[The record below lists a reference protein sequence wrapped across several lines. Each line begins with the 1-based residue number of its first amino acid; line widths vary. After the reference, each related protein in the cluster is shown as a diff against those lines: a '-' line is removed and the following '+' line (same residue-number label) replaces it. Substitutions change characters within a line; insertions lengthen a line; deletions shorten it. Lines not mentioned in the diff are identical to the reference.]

1 MNKKTLRILE
11 FDKILEKLASF
22 AVGEEAKEMCV
33 KLTPGTEEGRIIA
46 EIGETTD
53 AQKMIDKCS
62 SPSFSP
68 LKPVGGAVKRAEIGS
83 TLSIPELLLCGRV
96 MQSARVI
103 KAYGSSEKF
112 EQETSITSYFNALV
126 PDKRFEDTIFGNLI
140 GENEIA
146 DTASP
151 ELNSIRKQMRKSNEK
166 IRDILNNMIHSSKY
180 SKALQDSIVTMR
192 GDRYV
197 IPVKAEHKGEISGIV
212 HDTSSSGSTVFI
224 EPSAVVEENN
234 RLRELEGA
242 QKDEIAKIL
251 AEYTCMVNGI
261 SEIILQNY
269 KLLTTLDFIFAK
281 AKLSDYMKG
290 CPAEIG
296 YDKYINLKKA
306 RHPQLDAKKVVPVDV
321 RLGEEFDSL
330 IITGPNTGGKTV
342 VLKTIG
348 LLCVMAQSGLHIP
361 ASYGSSLRIYEDIFA
376 DIGDE
381 QSIEQSLSTFSAHM
395 KTIVYITKHLSDR
408 CLVLFD
414 ELGAGTDP
422 TEGAAL
428 AISIIEN
435 ARRSGAHIVATTHY
449 SELKMYALTTDFVT
463 NASCEFD
470 VETLRPTYRLLI
482 GIPGKSNA
490 FAISEKLGLPK
501 DIVEDASKRLS
512 DESVKFEDVLTDLEL
527 KQRQIDSDA
536 EAMARLKR
544 EIETIKK
551 TVAHEKDKISGKSD
565 EIIERARAEAKKILV
580 AAKEESDSILDEVRR
595 MKSNAS
601 KISQKE
607 MAEVKTKLNKKLED
621 VSGVKPIKKK
631 KGGVK
636 PNELKIGSTVEVI
649 ELNKTGTV
657 LTLPK
662 SGDNKVTVQVGLMKM
677 HLTLKDIALCDDA
690 TASENPTSYVQGRE
704 FTMRLSN
711 VSTELDLRG
720 MTLDDAELLTE
731 KFIDDAVMASLHQVT
746 IIHGKGTG
754 VLRAGIQKL
763 LKSDKRVK
771 SFRLGNFGEGESGVT
786 IVEL

>member
-1 MNKKTLRILE
+1 MNKKTLKILE
-11 FDKILEKLASF
+11 FDKILEKLASY
-22 AVGEEAKEMCV
+22 AVGEEAKEMCL
-33 KLTPGTEEGRIIA
+33 KLSPSADETEIKSA
-46 EIGETTD
+46 VSETTD
-53 AQKMIDKCS
+53 AQRMTARCS
-62 SPSFSP
+62 SPSFSA
-68 LKPVGGAVKRAEIGS
+68 LKPVAGTIKRAEIGS
-83 TLSIPELLLCGRV
+83 VLNIPELILCGKV

-103 KAYGSSEKF
+103 KSYGSSDKF
-112 EQETSITSYFNALV
+112 EQETSVSSYFNMLM

-146 DTASP
+146 DSASP
-151 ELNSIRKQMRKSNEK
+151 ELNSIRKQMRRANDK

-197 IPVKAEHKGEISGIV
+197 IPVKAEHKGEVSGIV
-212 HDTSSSGSTVFI
+212 HDTSSSGSTLFV
-224 EPSAVVEENN
+224 EPAAVVAENN
-234 RLRELEGA
+234 RLRELEGMEA
-242 QKDEIAKIL
+242 DEIAKIL
-251 AEYTCMVNGI
+251 EEYTGMVNGI
-261 SEIILQNY
+261 SEIIMQNY
-269 KLLTTLDFIFAK
+269 KILTTLDFIFAK
-281 AKLSDYMKG
+281 ARLSDSMNA
-290 CPAEIG
+290 CPPEIG

-306 RHPQLDAKKVVPVDV
+306 RHPLLDPKKVVPVDV

-342 VLKTIG
+342 VLKTLG
-348 LLCVMAQSGLHIP
+348 LLSVMAQSGLHVP
-361 ASYGSSLRIYEDIFA
+361 ADFGSTLRIYEDIFA

-408 CLVLFD
+408 CLILFD

-435 ARRSGAHIVATTHY
+435 ARRSGAHIAATTHY
-449 SELKMYALTTDFVT
+449 SELKIYALTTDFVS

-470 VETLRPTYRLLI
+470 VETLRPTYKLLI

-490 FAISEKLGLPK
+490 FAISSKLGLPK
-501 DIVEDASKRLS
+501 EIVDEASSRLS
-512 DESVKFEDVLTDLEL
+512 DENVKFEDVLTDLEK
-527 KQRQIDSDA
+527 KQKQIDSDA
-536 EAMARLKR
+536 ETMARLKR
-544 EIETIKK
+544 EIESIKK
-551 TVAHEKDKISGKSD
+551 TVAHEKDTISGKAD
-565 EIIERARAEAKKILV
+565 VIIEKARAEAKRILLQ
-580 AAKEESDSILDEVRR
+580 AKEESDGILDEVRR
-595 MKSNAS
+595 MKNNSA

-607 MAEVKTKLNKKLED
+607 MAEVKTKLNQKLND
-621 VSGVKPIKKK
+621 VSAVKPVKKK
-631 KGGVK
+631 KGSVK
-636 PNELKIGSTVEVI
+636 INELKVGSTVEVI
-649 ELNKTGTV
+649 ELNQTGTV

-662 SGDNKVTVQVGLMKM
+662 KGDNKVTVQVGLMKM
-677 HLTLKDIALCDDA
+677 HLTLNDIALCEDVKPEKP
-690 TASENPTSYVQGRE
+690 SGYVRGGSSNL
-704 FTMRLSN
+704 RLLQ
-711 VSTELDLRG
+711 VSSELDLRG

-731 KFIDDAVMASLHQVT
+731 KFIDDAVLASLHQVT

>member
-1 MNKKTLRILE
+1 MNKKTLKILE
-11 FDKILEKLASF
+11 FDKILEKLASY
-22 AVGEEAKEMCV
+22 AVGEEAKEMCL
-33 KLTPGTEEGRIIA
+33 KLSPSADETEIKSA
-46 EIGETTD
+46 VSETTD
-53 AQKMIDKCS
+53 AQRMTARCS
-62 SPSFSP
+62 SPSFSA
-68 LKPVGGAVKRAEIGS
+68 LKPVAGAIKRAEIGS
-83 TLSIPELLLCGRV
+83 VLNIPELILCGKV

-103 KAYGSSEKF
+103 KSYGSSDKF
-112 EQETSITSYFNALV
+112 EQETSVSSYFNMLM

-146 DTASP
+146 DSASP
-151 ELNSIRKQMRKSNEK
+151 ELNSIRKQMRRANDK

-197 IPVKAEHKGEISGIV
+197 IPVKAEHKGEVSGIV
-212 HDTSSSGSTVFI
+212 HDTSSSGSTLFV
-224 EPSAVVEENN
+224 EPAAVVAENN
-234 RLRELEGA
+234 RLRELEGMEA
-242 QKDEIAKIL
+242 DEIAKIL
-251 AEYTCMVNGI
+251 EEYTGMVNGI
-261 SEIILQNY
+261 SEIIMQNY
-269 KLLTTLDFIFAK
+269 KILTTLDFIFAK
-281 AKLSDYMKG
+281 ARLSDSMNA
-290 CPAEIG
+290 CPPEIG

-306 RHPQLDAKKVVPVDV
+306 RHPLLDPKKVVPVDV

-342 VLKTIG
+342 VLKTLG
-348 LLCVMAQSGLHIP
+348 LLSVMAQSGLHVP
-361 ASYGSSLRIYEDIFA
+361 ADFGSTLRIYEDIFA

-408 CLVLFD
+408 CLILFD

-435 ARRSGAHIVATTHY
+435 ARRSGAHIAATTHY
-449 SELKMYALTTDFVT
+449 SELKIYALTTDFVS

-470 VETLRPTYRLLI
+470 VETLRPTYKLLI

-490 FAISEKLGLPK
+490 FAISSKLGLPK
-501 DIVEDASKRLS
+501 EIVDEASSRLS
-512 DESVKFEDVLTDLEL
+512 DENVKFEDVLTDLEK
-527 KQRQIDSDA
+527 KQKQIDSDA
-536 EAMARLKR
+536 ETMARLKR
-544 EIETIKK
+544 EIESIKK
-551 TVAHEKDKISGKSD
+551 TVAHEKDTISGKAD
-565 EIIERARAEAKKILV
+565 VIIEKARAEAKRILLQ
-580 AAKEESDSILDEVRR
+580 AKEESDGILDEVRR
-595 MKSNAS
+595 MKNNSA

-607 MAEVKTKLNKKLED
+607 MAEVKTKLNQKLND
-621 VSGVKPIKKK
+621 VSAVKPVKKK
-631 KGGVK
+631 KGSVK
-636 PNELKIGSTVEVI
+636 INELKVGSTVEVI
-649 ELNKTGTV
+649 ELNQTGTV

-662 SGDNKVTVQVGLMKM
+662 KGDNKVTVQVGLMKM
-677 HLTLKDIALCDDA
+677 HLTLNDIALCEDVKPEKP
-690 TASENPTSYVQGRE
+690 SGYVRGGSSNL
-704 FTMRLSN
+704 RLLQ
-711 VSTELDLRG
+711 VSSELDLRG

-731 KFIDDAVMASLHQVT
+731 KFIDDAVLASLHQVT

>member
-1 MNKKTLRILE
+1 MNKKTLKILE
-11 FDKILEKLASF
+11 FDKILEKLASY
-22 AVGEEAKEMCV
+22 AVGEEAKEMCL
-33 KLTPGTEEGRIIA
+33 KLSPSADETEIKSA
-46 EIGETTD
+46 VSETTD
-53 AQKMIDKCS
+53 AQRMTARCS
-62 SPSFSP
+62 SPSFSA
-68 LKPVGGAVKRAEIGS
+68 LKPVAGAIKRAEIGS
-83 TLSIPELLLCGRV
+83 VLNIPELILCGKV

-103 KAYGSSEKF
+103 KSYGSSDKF
-112 EQETSITSYFNALV
+112 EQETSVSSYFNMLM

-146 DTASP
+146 DSASP
-151 ELNSIRKQMRKSNEK
+151 ELNSIRKQMRRANDK

-197 IPVKAEHKGEISGIV
+197 IPVKAEHKGEVSGIV
-212 HDTSSSGSTVFI
+212 HDTSSSGSTLFV
-224 EPSAVVEENN
+224 EPAAVVAENN
-234 RLRELEGA
+234 RLRELEGMEA
-242 QKDEIAKIL
+242 DEIAKIL
-251 AEYTCMVNGI
+251 EEYTGMVNGI
-261 SEIILQNY
+261 SEIIMQNY
-269 KLLTTLDFIFAK
+269 KILTTLDFIFAK
-281 AKLSDYMKG
+281 ARLSDSMNA
-290 CPAEIG
+290 CPPEIG

-306 RHPQLDAKKVVPVDV
+306 RHPLLDPKKVVPVDV
-321 RLGEEFDSL
+321 RLGEKFDSL

-342 VLKTIG
+342 VLKTLG
-348 LLCVMAQSGLHIP
+348 LLSVMAQSGLHVP
-361 ASYGSSLRIYEDIFA
+361 ADFGSTLRIYEDIFA

-408 CLVLFD
+408 CLILFD

-435 ARRSGAHIVATTHY
+435 ARRSGAHIAATTHY
-449 SELKMYALTTDFVT
+449 SELKIYALTTDFVS

-470 VETLRPTYRLLI
+470 VETLRPTYKLLI

-490 FAISEKLGLPK
+490 FAISSKLGLPK
-501 DIVEDASKRLS
+501 EIVDEASSRLS
-512 DESVKFEDVLTDLEL
+512 DENVKFEDVLTDLEK
-527 KQRQIDSDA
+527 KQKQIDSDA
-536 EAMARLKR
+536 ETMARLKR
-544 EIETIKK
+544 EIESIKK
-551 TVAHEKDKISGKSD
+551 TVAHEKDTISGKAD
-565 EIIERARAEAKKILV
+565 VIIEKARAEAKRILLQ
-580 AAKEESDSILDEVRR
+580 AKEESDGILDEVRR
-595 MKSNAS
+595 MKNNSA

-607 MAEVKTKLNKKLED
+607 MAEVKTKLNQKLND
-621 VSGVKPIKKK
+621 VSAVKPVKKK
-631 KGGVK
+631 KGSVK
-636 PNELKIGSTVEVI
+636 INELKVGSTVEVI
-649 ELNKTGTV
+649 ELNQTGTV

-662 SGDNKVTVQVGLMKM
+662 KGDNKVTVQVGLMKM
-677 HLTLKDIALCDDA
+677 HLTLNDIALCEDVKPEKP
-690 TASENPTSYVQGRE
+690 SGYVRGGSSNL
-704 FTMRLSN
+704 RLLQ
-711 VSTELDLRG
+711 VSSELDLRG

-731 KFIDDAVMASLHQVT
+731 KFIDDAVLASLHQVT

>member
-1 MNKKTLRILE
+1 MNKKTLKILE
-11 FDKILEKLASF
+11 FDKILEKLASY
-22 AVGEEAKEMCV
+22 AVGEEAKEMCL
-33 KLTPGTEEGRIIA
+33 KLSPSADEA
-46 EIGETTD
+46 EIKSAVSETTD
-53 AQKMIDKCS
+53 AQRMTARCS
-62 SPSFSP
+62 SPSFSA
-68 LKPVGGAVKRAEIGS
+68 LKPVAGAIKRAEIGS
-83 TLSIPELLLCGRV
+83 VLNIPELILCGKV

-103 KAYGSSEKF
+103 KSYGSSDKF
-112 EQETSITSYFNALV
+112 EQETSVSSYFNMLM

-146 DTASP
+146 DSASP
-151 ELNSIRKQMRKSNEK
+151 ELNSIRKQMRRANDK

-197 IPVKAEHKGEISGIV
+197 IPVKAEHKGEVSGIV
-212 HDTSSSGSTVFI
+212 HDTSSSGSTLFV
-224 EPSAVVEENN
+224 EPAAVVAENN
-234 RLRELEGA
+234 RLRELEGMEA
-242 QKDEIAKIL
+242 DEIAKIL
-251 AEYTCMVNGI
+251 EEYTGMVNGI
-261 SEIILQNY
+261 SEIIMQNY
-269 KLLTTLDFIFAK
+269 KILTTLDFIFAK
-281 AKLSDYMKG
+281 ARLSDSMNA
-290 CPAEIG
+290 CPPEIG

-306 RHPQLDAKKVVPVDV
+306 RHPLLDPKKVVPVDV

-342 VLKTIG
+342 VLKTLG
-348 LLCVMAQSGLHIP
+348 LLSVMAQSGLHVP
-361 ASYGSSLRIYEDIFA
+361 ADFGSTLRIYEDIFA

-408 CLVLFD
+408 CLILFD

-435 ARRSGAHIVATTHY
+435 ARRSGAHIAATTHY
-449 SELKMYALTTDFVT
+449 SELKIYALTTDFVS

-470 VETLRPTYRLLI
+470 VETLRPTYKLLI

-490 FAISEKLGLPK
+490 FAISSKLGLPK
-501 DIVEDASKRLS
+501 EIVDEASSRLS
-512 DESVKFEDVLTDLEL
+512 DENVKFEDVLTDLEK
-527 KQRQIDSDA
+527 KQKQIDSDA
-536 EAMARLKR
+536 ETMARLKR
-544 EIETIKK
+544 EIESIKK
-551 TVAHEKDKISGKSD
+551 TVAHEKDTISGKAD
-565 EIIERARAEAKKILV
+565 VIIEKARAEAKRILLQ
-580 AAKEESDSILDEVRR
+580 AKEESDGILDEVRR
-595 MKSNAS
+595 MKNNSA

-607 MAEVKTKLNKKLED
+607 MAEVKTKLNQKLND
-621 VSGVKPIKKK
+621 VSAVKPVKKK
-631 KGGVK
+631 KGSVK
-636 PNELKIGSTVEVI
+636 INELKVGSTVEVI
-649 ELNKTGTV
+649 ELNQTGTV

-662 SGDNKVTVQVGLMKM
+662 KGDNKVTVQVGLMKM
-677 HLTLKDIALCDDA
+677 HLTLNDIALCEDVKPEKP
-690 TASENPTSYVQGRE
+690 SGYVRGGSSNL
-704 FTMRLSN
+704 RLLQ
-711 VSTELDLRG
+711 VSSELDLRG

-731 KFIDDAVMASLHQVT
+731 KFIDDAVLASLHQVT

>member
-1 MNKKTLRILE
+1 MNKKTLKILE
-11 FDKILEKLASF
+11 FDKILEKLASY
-22 AVGEEAKEMCV
+22 AVGEEAKEMCL
-33 KLTPGTEEGRIIA
+33 KLSPSADETEIKSA
-46 EIGETTD
+46 VSETTD
-53 AQKMIDKCS
+53 AQRMTARCS
-62 SPSFSP
+62 SPSFSA
-68 LKPVGGAVKRAEIGS
+68 LKPVAGAIKRAEIGS
-83 TLSIPELLLCGRV
+83 VLNIPELILCGKV

-103 KAYGSSEKF
+103 KSYGSSDKF
-112 EQETSITSYFNALV
+112 EQETSVSSYFNMLM

-146 DTASP
+146 DSASP
-151 ELNSIRKQMRKSNEK
+151 ELNSIRKQMRRANDK
-166 IRDILNNMIHSSKY
+166 IREILNNMIHSSKY

-197 IPVKAEHKGEISGIV
+197 IPVKAEHKGEVSGIV
-212 HDTSSSGSTVFI
+212 HDTSSSGSTLFV
-224 EPSAVVEENN
+224 EPAAVVAENN
-234 RLRELEGA
+234 RLRELEGMEA
-242 QKDEIAKIL
+242 DEIAKIL
-251 AEYTCMVNGI
+251 EEYTGMVNGI
-261 SEIILQNY
+261 SEIIMQNY
-269 KLLTTLDFIFAK
+269 KILTTLDFIFAK
-281 AKLSDYMKG
+281 ARLSDSMNA
-290 CPAEIG
+290 CPPEIG

-306 RHPQLDAKKVVPVDV
+306 RHPLLDPKKVVPVDV

-342 VLKTIG
+342 VLKTLG
-348 LLCVMAQSGLHIP
+348 LLSVMAQSGLHVP
-361 ASYGSSLRIYEDIFA
+361 ADFGSTLRIYEDIFA

-408 CLVLFD
+408 CLILFD

-435 ARRSGAHIVATTHY
+435 ARRSGAHIAATTHY
-449 SELKMYALTTDFVT
+449 SELKIYALTTDFVS

-470 VETLRPTYRLLI
+470 VETLRPTYKLLI

-490 FAISEKLGLPK
+490 FAISSKLGLPK
-501 DIVEDASKRLS
+501 EIVDEASSRLS
-512 DESVKFEDVLTDLEL
+512 DENVKFEDVLTDLEK
-527 KQRQIDSDA
+527 KQKQIDSDA
-536 EAMARLKR
+536 ETMARLKR
-544 EIETIKK
+544 EIESIKK
-551 TVAHEKDKISGKSD
+551 TVAHEKDTISGKAD
-565 EIIERARAEAKKILV
+565 VIIEKARAEAKRILLQ
-580 AAKEESDSILDEVRR
+580 AKEESDGILDEVRR
-595 MKSNAS
+595 MKNNSA

-607 MAEVKTKLNKKLED
+607 MAEVKTKLNQKLND
-621 VSGVKPIKKK
+621 VSAVKPVKKK
-631 KGGVK
+631 KGSVK
-636 PNELKIGSTVEVI
+636 INELKVGSTVEVI
-649 ELNKTGTV
+649 ELNQTGTV

-662 SGDNKVTVQVGLMKM
+662 KGDNKVTVQVGLMKM
-677 HLTLKDIALCDDA
+677 HLTLNDIALCEDVKPEKP
-690 TASENPTSYVQGRE
+690 SGYVRGGSSNL
-704 FTMRLSN
+704 RLLQ
-711 VSTELDLRG
+711 VSSELDLRG

-731 KFIDDAVMASLHQVT
+731 KFIDDAVLASLHQVT

>member
-1 MNKKTLRILE
+1 MNKKTLKILE
-11 FDKILEKLASF
+11 FDKILEKLASY
-22 AVGEEAKEMCV
+22 AVGEEAKEMCL
-33 KLTPGTEEGRIIA
+33 KLSPSADETEIKSA
-46 EIGETTD
+46 VSETTD
-53 AQKMIDKCS
+53 AQRMTARCS
-62 SPSFSP
+62 SPSFSA
-68 LKPVGGAVKRAEIGS
+68 LKPVAGAIKRAEIGS
-83 TLSIPELLLCGRV
+83 VLNIPELILCGKV

-103 KAYGSSEKF
+103 KSYGSSDKF
-112 EQETSITSYFNALV
+112 EQETSVSSYFNMLM

-146 DTASP
+146 DSASP
-151 ELNSIRKQMRKSNEK
+151 ELNSIRKQMRRANDK

-197 IPVKAEHKGEISGIV
+197 IPVKAEHKGEVSGIV
-212 HDTSSSGSTVFI
+212 HDTSSSGSTLFV
-224 EPSAVVEENN
+224 EPAAVVAENN
-234 RLRELEGA
+234 RLRELEGMEA
-242 QKDEIAKIL
+242 DEIAKIL
-251 AEYTCMVNGI
+251 EEYTGVVNGI
-261 SEIILQNY
+261 SEIIMQNY
-269 KLLTTLDFIFAK
+269 KILTTLDFIFAK
-281 AKLSDYMKG
+281 ARLSDSMNA
-290 CPAEIG
+290 CPPEIG

-306 RHPQLDAKKVVPVDV
+306 RHPLLDPKKVVPVDV

-342 VLKTIG
+342 VLKTLG
-348 LLCVMAQSGLHIP
+348 LLSVMAQSGLHVP
-361 ASYGSSLRIYEDIFA
+361 ADFGSTLRIYEDIFA

-408 CLVLFD
+408 CLILFD

-435 ARRSGAHIVATTHY
+435 ARRSGAHIAATTHY
-449 SELKMYALTTDFVT
+449 SELKIYALTTDFVS

-470 VETLRPTYRLLI
+470 VETLRPTYKLLI

-490 FAISEKLGLPK
+490 FAISSKLGLPK
-501 DIVEDASKRLS
+501 EIVDEASSRLS
-512 DESVKFEDVLTDLEL
+512 DENVKFEDVLTDLEK
-527 KQRQIDSDA
+527 KQKQIDSDA
-536 EAMARLKR
+536 ETMARLKR
-544 EIETIKK
+544 EIESIKK
-551 TVAHEKDKISGKSD
+551 TVAHEKDTISGKAD
-565 EIIERARAEAKKILV
+565 VIIEKARAEAKRILLQ
-580 AAKEESDSILDEVRR
+580 AKEESDGILDEVRR
-595 MKSNAS
+595 MKNNSA

-607 MAEVKTKLNKKLED
+607 MAEVKTKLNQKLND
-621 VSGVKPIKKK
+621 VSAVKPVKKK
-631 KGGVK
+631 KGSVK
-636 PNELKIGSTVEVI
+636 INELKVGSTVEVI
-649 ELNKTGTV
+649 ELNQTGTV

-662 SGDNKVTVQVGLMKM
+662 KGDNKVTVQVGLMKM
-677 HLTLKDIALCDDA
+677 HLTLNDIALCEDVKPEKP
-690 TASENPTSYVQGRE
+690 SGYVRGGSSNL
-704 FTMRLSN
+704 RLLQ
-711 VSTELDLRG
+711 VSSELDLRG

-731 KFIDDAVMASLHQVT
+731 KFIDDAVLASLHQVT